1 MRSRYLDIDDRTQ
14 DLAEQLRDDPSAA
27 EEFLRR
33 YELSWVYHD
42 NALEGVVFSGEE
54 LEKAMTGPPLTD
66 IASLNAL
73 RDIRNLKAAIDIVRA
88 EAQTRKAKVTLALVR
103 KLYETLHAG
112 IESRQS
118 ADFRKEIPLH
128 RAYFHEI
135 AQPGRIAAQLESLL
149 EWSESPDFRSL
160 HAIQKASRLHH
171 GFMHMQVYPFTEGSG
186 KIARL
191 LSNLVLIASG
201 YQPCIIHTIDRQR
214 YYESLKSPESTL
226 RDLMIE
232 SMENGIASGEKFM
245 REARRQRY
253 ARAAR

>member
-14 DLAEQLRDDPSAA
+14 DLAEQLRDEPSAA

-33 YELSWVYHD
+33 YELSWVYHE

-54 LEKAMTGPPLTD
+54 LAKALSGPPLTD

-73 RDIRNLKAAIDIVRA
+73 RDVRNFKAAIDIVRL
-88 EAQTRKAKVTLALVR
+88 EAQNRKPRITLALVR

-112 IESRQS
+112 IESRQV
-118 ADFRKEIPLH
+118 AEFRKEIPLH

-135 AQPGRIAAQLESLL
+135 AQPGRIAAQLDTLL
-149 EWSESPDFRSL
+149 EWTDSADYRGF
-160 HAIQKASRLHH
+160 HAVQKASRLQH
-171 GFMHMQVYPFTEGSG
+171 GFMQIYPYTDGSG

-191 LSNLVLIASG
+191 LSNLVLVSSG

-214 YYESLKSPESTL
+214 YYESLKLPESAL
-226 RDLMIE
+226 RELMIE